1 MSDTALSGETA
12 KEKMSEP
19 QESVSP
25 LGSPLI
31 EMENSRVRRG
41 YRVFGPPVL
50 GLGLILTLWQV
61 GLALANTQPWF
72 LPKPSDIIQ
81 AVVGEPALLLEAA
94 LRTAVASVL
103 GLGFATVLGVAAA
116 VIFALSRPIAN
127 AFFPSAIVI
136 QTTPVVAIAPVIV
149 IWIGPGLRSIVIIAF
164 IISFFPMLSNTFVGL
179 NSADLEA
186 RNLFQLYGASK
197 WEAMWKLRLPGAMPY
212 IMAGVRISTGLS
224 VIGAIV
230 GEFVAG
236 VGGGQGGL
244 GYVIQVS
251 AVRLETPLL
260 FAGALCGS
268 CLGVAF
274 HAGGNW
280 VSRRLLTWHESSLD
294 IDLEQRG
301 GGAG

>member
-1 MSDTALSGETA
+1 MSDAAFGEKPARERISVPGTA
-12 KEKMSEP
+12 EP
-19 QESVSP
+19 SLRSP
-25 LGSPLI
+25 LTRKDS
-31 EMENSRVRRG
+31 SRVRRR
-41 YRVFGPPVL
+41 YRQLGPPFL
-50 GLGLILTLWQV
+50 GLALILTVWQV
-61 GLALANTQPWF
+61 GLAIANVQSWF
-72 LPKPSDIIQ
+72 LPKPSDVFQ
-81 AVVGEPALLLEAA
+81 AVVSDPALLLEAA
-94 LRTAVASVL
+94 LRTALASVL
-103 GLGFATVLGVAAA
+103 GLGFAIVLGMAAA
-116 VIFALSRPIAN
+116 VVFSLSRALAS
-127 AFFPSAIVI
+127 AFFPYAIVM

-197 WEAMWKLRLPGAMPY
+197 WVTMWKLRLPGAMPF
-212 IMAGVRISTGLS
+212 IMAGIRISTGLC

-244 GYVIQVS
+244 GYVIQVA

-268 CLGVAF
+268 CLGLVF

-280 VSRRLLTWHESSLD
+280 VSRRVLTWHESSLH
-294 IDLEQRG
+294 IDLEKRG
-301 GGAG
+301 EGAG